1 MHFHRGWASS
11 PFTQI
16 LLNLTKFDAIAMANS
31 LISALLPGSCLLN
44 WLQGKAKICRL
55 HSEHWPFIV
64 NQLSVVYICLASF
77 RGHTGDYAYIAW
89 CLSRLTTLPSM
100 FLTENSYMECAQCQ
114 LSQDTY
120 IVLTRSRQ
128 GPTE

>member
-16 LLNLTKFDAIAMANS
+16 SLNLTKFDAVAMANF

-44 WLQGKAKICRL
+44 WLQGKGRICKL
-55 HSEHWPFIV
+55 HSAHWPFM
-64 NQLSVVYICLASF
+64 SVIYIRLASLQ
-77 RGHTGDYAYIAW
+77 GHTGDYAYLAW
-89 CLSRLTTLPSM
+89 CLSRLTTLSSM
-100 FLTENSYMECAQCQ
+100 FLTENSYMDCTQCQ
-114 LSQDTY
+114 MSQDTY
-120 IVLTRSRQ
+120 MVLTRSRQ